1 MTVRNPTPQETRVWD
16 PWVRIS
22 HWILAAA
29 FFVAYLVEEPEGL
42 HVWLGY
48 LIGTLVL
55 VRVAWGFLGPR
66 HARFSDFVPSPITL
80 KTYLGRLV
88 RGREPRFLGHN
99 PLGGV
104 MVVALLGALALT
116 AVTGLMV
123 YGAEEQ
129 RGPLGSWYAQETAAP
144 APIPAAYADD
154 HGEDGEEH
162 SGGEAEALEE
172 VHELAANLTLALVG
186 LHVGGVLFTGWR
198 HGENLVRA
206 MINGRKRT
214 E

>member
-1 MTVRNPTPQETRVWD
+1 MTVRNPSQQETRVWD
-16 PWVRIS
+16 LWVRVS
-22 HWILAAA
+22 HWTLAAA
-29 FFVAYLVEEPEGL
+29 FFLAYLVEEPEGL

-55 VRVAWGFLGPR
+55 VRVAWGFMGPR
-66 HARFSDFVPSPITL
+66 HARFHDFVPSPNSL
-80 KTYLGRLV
+80 KAYLQRLV
-88 RGREPRFLGHN
+88 RGREPRFVGHN

-104 MVVALLGALALT
+104 MVVALLGTLTFT

-123 YGAEEQ
+123 YGAEEH
-129 RGPLGSWYAQETAAP
+129 RGPLGGWYAVETATP
-144 APIPAAYADD
+144 SLIPAAYADD
-154 HGEDGEEH
+154 HGEEGEEH
-162 SGGEAEALEE
+162 AGGEAEALEE

-198 HGENLVRA
+198 HRENLVRA
-206 MINGRKRT
+206 MITGRKRA